1 METQSDLSE
10 LLANAEEDFKVSQNG
25 VKTIETLKT
34 FVGENQRF
42 KTLLDDSVK
51 LTSEEQQTLAVILTI
66 GELYYDQS
74 EDKTSA
80 RWFLKYLTKLKL
92 ETSFSERE
100 KCEKSYTGEF
110 MLGCCYYNLHN
121 FKMALKCLKTS
132 PPDPTYVNTYYQ
144 HCDMLI
150 QSCQVLELPD
160 EMLEYQRFIDENPS
174 GIFNV
179 KVRIANA
186 KRLIQFDKI
195 AAAKQH
201 LKEASNILLQHQNE
215 KRLNTDEEML
225 WVEMGTTYDNLL
237 KSPHQ
242 AYKCNK
248 MFVDS
253 IMLRDPPPDF
263 VCKVLNKMAFDCLLL
278 LDDYQ
283 EAINIS
289 KYCLEL
295 VLENPEGHV
304 LRMQTLSNIADS
316 YYGLRDFGQSIQY
329 NEECLEEMKKAYK
342 HSDIPLD
349 YVHLSKHWL
358 RISRSQLMSGSYQI
372 ALKSA
377 KKSEKSLKK
386 LKTGKYPKYNYATAV
401 QLSYCWRKLGHLQ
414 KAITLMKSTMEV
426 ESKLDK
432 YIDVDFINHQIKLVY
447 VGACEHQI
455 SGTFAETD
463 SIFKSV
469 LLQQSSK
476 GLEEVMKTIQL
487 CVKSGT
493 RRRYRKVFPE
503 DGQLFWSRIDYIC
516 RNDATFVSHL
526 PNGFKK
532 CFFQYKNSLEGCN
545 HLFKNL

>member
-1 METQSDLSE
+1 MDICDKYLSE
-10 LLANAEEDFKVSQNG
+10 LLANAEEVFKVSQNG

-34 FVGENQRF
+34 FVGENQRV
-42 KTLLDDSVK
+42 KSLLDDSVK
-51 LTSEEQQTLAVILTI
+51 LISKEQQTLAVILTI
-66 GELYYDQS
+66 GTLYYNQS
-74 EDKTSA
+74 EDKTSV

-92 ETSFSERE
+92 ETSLCESEKIKKTLTAE
-100 KCEKSYTGEF
+100 Y
-110 MLGCCYYNLHN
+110 MLGCCYYNLNN

-132 PPDPTYVNTYYQ
+132 PPNPTYVNTYYQ

-150 QSCQVLELPD
+150 QSCQVLELQD
-160 EMLEYQRFIDENPS
+160 EMLEYQGLSDKNPS

-195 AAAKQH
+195 AAAKRH
-201 LKEASNILLQHQNE
+201 LNEASNILYQN
-215 KRLNTDEEML
+215 EEML
-225 WVEMGTTYDNLL
+225 KNRDEENLWMELGTTYDNLL
-237 KSPHQ
+237 RSHHQ
-242 AYKCNK
+242 AYRCNK

-253 IMLRDPPPDF
+253 IMLRDPPPYILWE
-263 VCKVLNKMAFDCLLL
+263 VLNKMAFDCLLL

-289 KYCLEL
+289 KYSLEL
-295 VLENPEGHV
+295 VLETPEGHV
-304 LRMQTLSNIADS
+304 FRMQALTTIADS
-316 YYGLRDFGQSIQY
+316 YYGLRDFGPAIKY
-329 NEECLEEMKKAYK
+329 YEECLEEMKKAYK
-342 HSDIPLD
+342 HSHLPLD
-349 YVHLSKHWL
+349 YPHLNKLWL

-377 KKSEKSLKK
+377 KKS
-386 LKTGKYPKYNYATAV
+386 GKYLKQLYGKLPKHDYATAV

-414 KAITLMKSTMEV
+414 KAITFMKSAMKV
-426 ESKLDK
+426 DYKLDK
-432 YIDVDFINHQIKLVY
+432 YIDLDFINLQIKMVY

-469 LLQQSSK
+469 LLQQASK
-476 GLEEVMKTIQL
+476 GLEEVMKTIQI

-493 RRRYRKVFPE
+493 RRRYRKVFPT

-516 RNDATFVSHL
+516 RNDANFVSHL

-532 CFFQYKNSLEGCN
+532 CFFQYKNSLEACN
-545 HLFKNL
+545 HLLKNL